1 MYINENKK
9 IPSERLESRVRY
21 TLRLVFARQHLDVDS
36 AIHYDEVQ
44 SPTANMAL
52 TSYGT
57 ADLVLKGIKEWQK
70 SYNGNMEIV
79 IEDEVN
85 TPN

>member
-9 IPSERLESRVRY
+9 IPKPLLESGLEFPR
-21 TLRLVFARQHLDVDS
+21 TLYFGGYVFARQHLDVDS

-57 ADLVLKGIKEWQK
+57 ADL
-70 SYNGNMEIV
+70 S
-79 IEDEVN
+79 
-85 TPN
+85 

>member
-1 MYINENKK
+1 MRIRKFKFCLNHG
-9 IPSERLESRVRY
+9 LESKR
-21 TLRLVFARQHLDVDS
+21 TLYFGGYVFARQHLDVDS

-70 SYNGNMEIV
+70 SYNGNM
-79 IEDEVN
+79 
-85 TPN
+85 